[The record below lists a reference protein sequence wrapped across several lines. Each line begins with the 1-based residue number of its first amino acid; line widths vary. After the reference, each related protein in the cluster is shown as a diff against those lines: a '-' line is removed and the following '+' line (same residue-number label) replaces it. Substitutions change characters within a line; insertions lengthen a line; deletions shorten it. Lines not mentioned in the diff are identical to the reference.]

1 MADRYNPFNVNESD
15 IVIVDDSGQ
24 ITDPIIQP
32 TVNPPVL
39 QTLEPTI
46 IDTLVGQKPIEQ
58 PIESPVIQEKTVVI
72 QPTLEELDEEDG
84 DLTVEEIKVEPIQ
97 EKVNEKSKQYLDIIK
112 EYINNEGLVIR
123 EQLPDRT
130 ETITNILDE
139 TYQRPKV
146 PVYTYGKD
154 IKTGN
159 ITIESKKTTK
169 TETLK
174 KEELPELKDTI
185 ARQELQ
191 KMIEEVNRNIIR
203 TKIELRIHVE
213 LVRNATLE
221 QQKLYEIKIKSY
233 KEDLEYYTKRKSI
246 LERM

>member
-123 EQLPDRT
+123 EQLSDRT

>member
-72 QPTLEELDEEDG
+72 QPTLEELDKEDG